1 MLYFTYNGLQTQ
13 RSSNTFQINGFEINL
28 KAEST
33 TDVTFSSTPDTDK
46 ILESVTKFVDEY
58 NKILADL
65 NGQIRE
71 KSYRDFQPLTKE
83 QRADLDEKEIELWDE
98 KAKSGTLRNDSIMS
112 SALSQMRSILNS
124 AVTTASGT
132 MRLSD
137 IGITTSS
144 NYSENG
150 KLVINADKLK
160 KAISDNPNGIYELF
174 NADGAT
180 VAGKGLG
187 RQLRDSLDETRKK
200 IVQKAGS
207 DSAVNNTFSLGRT
220 LNGYD
225 SQISRFEDRLQ
236 MVETRYYRQFGAM
249 EAAIQRANQQS
260 AYLMNSFGGG
270 Q

>member
-1 MLYFTYNGLQTQ
+1 
-13 RSSNTFQINGFEINL
+13 
-28 KAEST
+28 
-33 TDVTFSSTPDTDK
+33 
-46 ILESVTKFVDEY
+46 
-58 NKILADL
+58 
-65 NGQIRE
+65 
-71 KSYRDFQPLTKE
+71 
-83 QRADLDEKEIELWDE
+83 
-98 KAKSGTLRNDSIMS
+98 
-112 SALSQMRSILNS
+112 
-124 AVTTASGT
+124 

-144 NYSENG
+144 NYADNG

-174 NADGAT
+174 NADGET

-225 SQISRFEDRLQ
+225 SQISRFESRLQ
-236 MVETRYYRQFGAM
+236 MVESRYYRQFGAM

-260 AYLMNSFGGG
+260 AYLMNAFGGG